1 MFDALFAIFKRF
13 GIGFTLR
20 FKETGYTKMSKYFSD
35 DEVRGLDNGF
45 IQKLDKAREIAGI
58 PFVITSGLRT
68 PEKNQSVIGAVP
80 DSAHLKGLAV
90 DLRVT
95 SSRDAALII
104 DAAKAAGIS
113 RRGIYVDSYWNP
125 RHIHIDVDPDKIDD
139 VLFIKLEQN

>member
-1 MFDALFAIFKRF
+1 MWNVLCVILKRF
-13 GIGFTLR
+13 GISFTVTLP
-20 FKETGYTKMSKYFSD
+20 TGYTRMAKHFTD
-35 DEVRGLDNGF
+35 DEVRGLDHGF
-45 IQKLDKAREIAGI
+45 IEKLDKAREIAGI

-113 RRGIYVDSYWNP
+113 RRGVYVDSCWNP
-125 RHIHIDVDPDKIDD
+125 RHIHLDVDPDKIEN
-139 VLFIKLEQN
+139 VLFVKPEQN